1 MHTGSAMCCV
11 DVVVVFFLNT
21 RSMVLSLLPS
31 LKSEHLL
38 SLFIPPS
45 GRGARR
51 WEGDTV
57 EAEHKGKQAAAIRLQ
72 QGA

>member
-1 MHTGSAMCCV
+1 
-11 DVVVVFFLNT
+11 
-21 RSMVLSLLPS
+21 MVLFLLPS

-45 GRGARR
+45 GSGARQR
-51 WEGDTV
+51 ERDTA